1 MPSAYWQKGVGKV
14 RKEISKGKHLEF
26 LSYYMNNIVED
37 NIIIVE
43 DIVEQP
49 PIKDLPKFKDL
60 QMYIM

>member
-1 MPSAYWQKGVGKV
+1 MSSAYWQKGVGKV

-26 LSYYMNNIVED
+26 LSYYTNNIVED
-37 NIIIVE
+37 NIVE

-49 PIKDLPKFKDL
+49 PIKDYPKFKDL

>member
-26 LSYYMNNIVED
+26 LSYYVS
-37 NIIIVE
+37 IVE

-49 PIKDLPKFKDL
+49 PIKDQPKFKDL